1 MVFVLSGTGQG
12 GLWMTAGEH
21 TDLLCSSAEV
31 DTTQSVCTGRSAAGE
46 CDNKMSSPTLC
57 SQREQ

>member
-31 DTTQSVCTGRSAAGE
+31 NTMQSVCTGRSAAGE
-46 CDNKMSSPTLC
+46 YGATT
-57 SQREQ
+57 R